1 MCGKDNDYKGYLRV
15 RLQEYFRIFM
25 EILAK
30 NHTGARGDPRIGSV
44 ARGMVLLV
52 GTFLSGSEVPRGRT
66 TRVAL
71 ENCSRR
77 AILDAAQREFLT
89 VP

>member
-1 MCGKDNDYKGYLRV
+1 M
-15 RLQEYFRIFM
+15 IFHA
-25 EILAK
+25 EK
-30 NHTGARGDPRIGSV
+30 NTGGCGDPRIGSA
-44 ARGMVLLV
+44 ARGMVL
-52 GTFLSGSEVPRGRT
+52 GTLLTGSEVPRGRT